1 MAEENTLLLN
11 ERSLL
16 EFIVSLEV
24 VVKNRQFTYKASLNH
39 FASSRREHI
48 PYVELEGLLG

>member
-1 MAEENTLLLN
+1 MAEEDTLLLN
-11 ERSLL
+11 ERTLL

-24 VVKNRQFTYKASLNH
+24 VVKNGQLAYKASLNH
-39 FASSRREHI
+39 FASSRREHL